1 MGWKAPPKPVA
12 KEPPKQP
19 TANQAESAK
28 RLSQGLS
35 VAQTRAARNQPITTS
50 DASVYSVV
58 LDPQEMNN
66 NGFSMLNGNM
76 QISDSNSAWPST
88 KAHRYELTF

>member
-1 MGWKAPPKPVA
+1 MVGWKAPPKPVP

-35 VAQTRAARNQPITTS
+35 VAQTRSARNQPTTS
-50 DASVYSVV
+50 SETNIYSVV
-58 LDPQEMNN
+58 LDPQEI
-66 NGFSMLNGNM
+66 NGNGITFVNGNP
-76 QISDSNSAWPST
+76 QINEAAWPST
-88 KAHRYELTF
+88 KAHR